1 MSLSKKQ
8 PKDNF
13 QITQN
18 LLLKGLI
25 VEIEI
30 INYYRV
36 IVHKMISLL
45 LHKVTRIL
53 NLTSRMYLKNP

>member
-36 IVHKMISLL
+36 IMHKMISLL